1 MNLNDAINNISQ
13 VLFVG
18 RIEMP
23 NGSLTAQEHQGLNDN
38 FNLLVSRA
46 QLAGKL
52 EKELAD
58 AKELIKV
65 YESKEQEPDEV
76 PEVPDEEEV
85 K

>member
-13 VLFVG
+13 VLLTG

-23 NGSLTAQEHQGLNDN
+23 NGSLTAQEHQELSGN

-46 QLAGKL
+46 QLADKL

-65 YESKEQEPDEV
+65 YESKEQEPDNV
-76 PEVPDEEEV
+76 EVPDEEEV